1 MGLGVREKREVGVRK
16 RRKKDDGLGLDSNFF
31 ELVNEGGASLS
42 LESVVEKVP

>member
-1 MGLGVREKREVGVRK
+1 MKNNNFKWKRNKIENLWK
-16 RRKKDDGLGLDSNFF
+16 DSNFF